1 MGPGNWAASK
11 VQVKSATF
19 NLKFEIVLALQS

>member
-1 MGPGNWAASK
+1 MGSGNWAASK

-19 NLKFEIVLALQS
+19 NLKCEI